1 MTAKALLFGV
11 GAFAALASI
20 SIAQAQP
27 APAAAPGGAAPA
39 GPATAP
45 PPVTHGP
52 AIPGVCMIAVDQ
64 AISGSTVGRFVGTR
78 MDQIV
83 AQVRAELAPE
93 ETAIN
98 TEGRAIE
105 AARGTMDQ
113 AALQSRAANLNLRIS
128 NYQKKADQRQK
139 EIQATEQKAI
149 TRIGQE
155 LDPVVRVVYQT
166 SHCSLLLNRDA
177 VMIGNPAMDIT
188 PAAIAGLNTRIQQ
201 FQFDREHLD
210 TPAPGAPAA
219 PR

>member
-1 MTAKALLFGV
+1 MTKVLFLGV
-11 GAFAALASI
+11 GALAAFASI
-20 SIAQAQP
+20 SVAQAQP

-39 GPATAP
+39 AAAAAAP
-45 PPVTHGP
+45 PIPHGP
-52 AIPGVCMIAVDQ
+52 PVPGVCMIAVDQ

-105 AARGTMDQ
+105 AARQTMDQ
-113 AALQSRAANLNLRIS
+113 AALQSRVANLNLRIS

-155 LDPVVRVVYQT
+155 LDPVVRTVYQT
-166 SHCSLLLNRDA
+166 AHCSLLLNRDA

-188 PAAIAGLNTRIQQ
+188 GQAVAGLNIRIQQ

-210 TPAPGAPAA
+210 TPAGGPPAA